1 MSIYIL
7 HWIKEDLEKQGQ
19 TLNGYK
25 LIEIKD
31 MITDYNNKFILKGQ
45 FIIMENLYY
54 KDIKKRYCNQ
64 NRHKNATNKKKV
76 NYK

>member
-31 MITDYNNKFILKGQ
+31 MITDYNNKFILKG
-45 FIIMENLYY
+45 
-54 KDIKKRYCNQ
+54 
-64 NRHKNATNKKKV
+64 
-76 NYK
+76 